1 MSLSPCLASTSRAD
15 RVDLYGLNRSGIGPI
30 PSQANTTA
38 RGFRSEHHGEITGTG
53 KSGYC
58 NYDISLSPH
67 ATVLDGNQEREEQEI
82 EEEKR
87 GT

>member
-1 MSLSPCLASTSRAD
+1 M
-15 RVDLYGLNRSGIGPI
+15 
-30 PSQANTTA
+30 
-38 RGFRSEHHGEITGTG
+38 GTE

-58 NYDISLSPH
+58 NYDISLSLH